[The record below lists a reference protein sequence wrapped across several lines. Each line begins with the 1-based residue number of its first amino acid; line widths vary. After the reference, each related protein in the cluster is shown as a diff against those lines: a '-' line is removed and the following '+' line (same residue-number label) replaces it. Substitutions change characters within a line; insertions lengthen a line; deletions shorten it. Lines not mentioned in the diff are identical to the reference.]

1 MEQNPSL
8 FDLEIDHPTGEEM
21 LDTSRW
27 QRMLGVLLVICI
39 GLVLLMLLLG
49 WSQVVGLVD
58 EAFGGGSSQGVMAF
72 VVVVLLLVAIIVGVM
87 AGLLIRGASRIKT
100 AIRTKEQ
107 DVFNDGLADLK
118 SFFIIYGVISILS
131 LLANLVTFF

>member
-1 MEQNPSL
+1 MEQDPSL

-49 WSQVVGLVD
+49 WNQIVLLVD
-58 EAFGGGSSQGVMAF
+58 DAFGGEGSQGAVAF
-72 VVVVLLLVAIIVGVM
+72 VVVLLLLVAVIIGVM
-87 AGLLIRGASRIKT
+87 AGLLIRGASRIRT

-107 DVFNDGLADLK
+107 DVFSNGLADLK

-131 LLANLVTFF
+131 LLGNLVTFF

>member
-1 MEQNPSL
+1 MEQDPSL

-49 WSQVVGLVD
+49 WNQIVLLVD
-58 EAFGGGSSQGVMAF
+58 DAFGGEGSQGAVAF
-72 VVVVLLLVAIIVGVM
+72 VVVLLLLVAVIIGVM
-87 AGLLIRGASRIKT
+87 AGLLIRGASRIRT

-107 DVFNDGLADLK
+107 DVFNNGLADLK

-131 LLANLVTFF
+131 LLGNLVTFF